1 MKKFMSGLLAAVSAL
16 TMSISVCAAS
26 DLGPTV
32 SFDSEKYSPYVHTFG
47 NAADTNLTME
57 LSEDSYRGYSLLLKE
72 SFTEGISNQYGGVY
86 FDAADYGLSD
96 FAGYS
101 FTVYIKP
108 AEKVSEAATRFELF
122 TDGQQWQSKDIAV
135 KETGIYTEYTISVPQ
150 NVKNTKFGISIPITD
165 PFEGDVL
172 YMDNATIMDSYG
184 KEIANIGDFAEKS
197 LAKAPPTAITVL
209 TTILFVILI
218 LAAIAGVVLFAIK
231 VLRSYR

>member
-1 MKKFMSGLLAAVSAL
+1 MKKLISGLLAAVSAL
-16 TMSISVCAAS
+16 TMSVSVCAAS

-47 NAADTNLTME
+47 NAEESNLTME
-57 LSEDSYRGYSLLLKE
+57 LSEDSYMGYSLLLKE
-72 SFTEGISNQYGGVY
+72 SFTEGISNQYGGIY
-86 FDAADYGLSD
+86 FDASD
-96 FAGYS
+96 FGISDFGGYT
-101 FTVYIKP
+101 FVAYIKP
-108 AEKVSEAATRFELF
+108 AENVSKAVSRFELF
-122 TDGQQWQSKDIAV
+122 TDGQKWQSKDIAV
-135 KETGIYTEYTISVPQ
+135 SETGIFTSYSISVPQ

-165 PFEGDVL
+165 PYDGEVL
-172 YMDNATIMDSYG
+172 YLDNVSIVDNYG

-197 LAKAPPTAITVL
+197 LAKAPPTAVTVL